1 MKHIPSSLL
10 IGAHMS
16 IAGGFYKAIER
27 GESIGCTAIQIFTKS
42 NRQWYAK
49 PISTE
54 EIKQFTDTWN
64 NSSIKS
70 VIAHASYLINIGASN
85 AAVHEKSIDALILEI
100 DRCQQLNI
108 PGLVLHP
115 GSCGSTSEQSTL
127 DLISKTLDEVF
138 EQIPGNTMILLETMA
153 GQGSTVCYT
162 FEQIE
167 YLIKQS
173 KYKKRVG
180 VCFDTCHVFAAGY
193 DLRDKDSYDALWKK
207 FDSIIGIDKL
217 KAIHLN
223 DSKKDLGSR
232 VDRHEEIGKGKI
244 GTEAF
249 KLLCTDRRLVNIPK
263 ILETPRD
270 TLDDYLR
277 NLTLIKE
284 LIKSE

>member
-1 MKHIPSSLL
+1 MRHKQSSLL

-16 IAGGFYKAIER
+16 ISGGFYKAIER

-54 EIKQFTDTWN
+54 EIEKFATAWN
-64 NSSIKS
+64 NSSIES
-70 VIAHASYLINIGASN
+70 IIAHASYLINIGAPDPTI
-85 AAVHEKSIDALILEI
+85 HKKSIDALIIEI
-100 DRCQQLNI
+100 DRCQQLKI

-115 GSCGSTSEQSTL
+115 GSHGNTNEENTL
-127 DLISKTLDEVF
+127 NLISKTLDEVF
-138 EQIPGNTMILLETMA
+138 EQVPGKSMILLETMA

-167 YLIKQS
+167 YLISQS
-173 KYKKRVG
+173 NHKKRLG
-180 VCFDTCHVFAAGY
+180 VCLDTCHVFAAGY
-193 DLRDKDSYDALWKK
+193 DLRDKDSYTALWQK

-223 DSKKDLGSR
+223 DSKKDLGSH
-232 VDRHEEIGKGKI
+232 VDRHEEIGQGKI
-244 GTEAF
+244 GREAF
-249 KLLCTDRRLVNIPK
+249 KLLCTDRRFVEIPK

-277 NLTLIKE
+277 NLMLIKE
-284 LIKSE
+284 MIKK